1 MKFLCLL
8 CVFCLIPSLTPGTH
22 IRINNNGYELVVVAI
37 HDSVKENAQMLT
49 ALKKIIS
56 DSSKVLYESTRH
68 RAFFR
73 KVFFLIPSTWSSSL
87 ADKDSTSVTLR
98 DADVILSD
106 PASVSRRSSPRTR
119 SYAGCGHSGIHI
131 QLRTDVLLNN
141 NHPLIQHKPEKYIV
155 HEFAKYWYGVFEEYP
170 NPGENQ
176 FYFSTTFGR
185 ADPVRCSIGLIG
197 RIMQKTSSG
206 IQLCGYDS
214 VDPETGE
221 FPEGCVYYPYPSHN
235 RGTASMMDHSY
246 IQEIQDFCD
255 DDHTQGHY
263 SHNVEPPNRHNRLC
277 SHRSTWDVISNT
289 PDFQGNANPPT
300 TLSDSQLAPQF
311 IIFRAPSRRR
321 RRLAVIL
328 DSPKEFHKRLRLHQ
342 AVDHFLGD
350 GFDDDTK
357 VAIIHDDVTNGR
369 GTRMRGRRSATVK
382 SSLQNLHDSV
392 DPSALPSRIRAG
404 IEVLK
409 KNNSTKEGM
418 EFHLILISCNNQT
431 VLEEGNIQKMVD
443 FGITPHFYNCEENRM
458 KNIEETIKQ
467 QGGLVEIKS
476 HRSIFSALQRLSEK
490 LHGDEKNLSVQLVN
504 ENLELAGEGT
514 HQTYLPVDESLHGEL
529 VVRLHYTT
537 APPSVSVIA
546 PNGSACGYTATNH
559 KLRYIKISS
568 FVTENEHG
576 KWSVAITNKT
586 PYHESIHLLV
596 VLKSQSTEDEVPIR
610 TNAWVKV
617 FHEHSPPR
625 VGVYA
630 EVMYGG
636 HPVVNANVSAHV
648 YHRERKVASLA
659 LRDTGG
665 GFDIMKHD
673 GIYSNSFT
681 EMDAHG
687 IHYVEVTVKDSL
699 NNLEIHKT
707 YEIPI
712 PTEQD
717 KGKVTDNE
725 GEPGHVPMPDYHTE
739 RVRLKH
745 GLRRST
751 STGQFHIDQRW
762 DLVGNP
768 DPYPPVRVIDL
779 QIDGV
784 DRKERRVTLS
794 WTAPGSNLDTGTA
807 SSYEIRYQTN
817 GTALVHE
824 PTAAWLVTDDM
835 IVGTSGGPRGA
846 GQTEHVTVQFPPSL
860 KWVAVM
866 LRAVDENNNKG
877 EFSNMMTTFFEL

>member
-1 MKFLCLL
+1 MKIGIAVLLSCLVVCIRGL
-8 CVFCLIPSLTPGTH
+8 ESQSH
-22 IRINNNGYELVVVAI
+22 IKISNNGYQLLVVAV
-37 HDSVKENAQMLT
+37 HDSVPDDP
-49 ALKKIIS
+49 ALLQKLKGVITKA
-56 DSSKVLYESTRH
+56 SKVLYTATRK
-68 RAFFR
+68 RAYFQ
-73 KVFFLIPSTWSSSL
+73 KVFFLLPNSW
-87 ADKDSTSVTLR
+87 ANKPEYKPSTSVSISG
-98 DADVILSD
+98 ADIIFSA
-106 PASVSRRSSPRTR
+106 PRATRRSFSYTR
-119 SYAGCGHSGIHI
+119 SYAGCGQPGFHV
-131 QLRTDVLLNN
+131 QLLTDVLSNS
-141 NHPLIQHKPEKYIV
+141 HPLAQSTPEKYLV
-155 HEFAKYWYGVFEEYP
+155 HEFATLRYGVFQEYP
-170 NPGENQ
+170 SPGENQ

-185 ADPVRCSIGLIG
+185 LDPVRCTVGLRGIIKNAQGFCLFTSI
-197 RIMQKTSSG
+197 
-206 IQLCGYDS
+206 
-214 VDPETGE
+214 DPDTGE
-221 FPEGCVYYPYPSHN
+221 FPPGCAYIPYPY
-235 RGTASMMDHSY
+235 RAAGTASMMDHQY
-246 IQEIQDFCD
+246 VREIQDFCD